1 MRSPKGNINPPLVI
15 QGEVDFAKQKTEG
28 LKKTQSI
35 YEICRK
41 KDVNNFHTK
50 KDCLQKD
57 RKVNTN
63 IKINHSDEWFVLN
76 VGVSSKH
83 ILYRTK
89 HSFVNIL
96 HMFFLSQQAQ
106 AACCVLQFKHKVEV
120 DIKKDTQ
127 MSVFFYVGV
136 DLFSQ
141 EAALQLFSARVSL
154 TTVFGMGTG
163 GPSA

>member
-96 HMFFLSQQAQ
+96 HMFFLFPKNHGFFGSLIFACSQKTENAKN
-106 AACCVLQFKHKVEV
+106 V
-120 DIKKDTQ
+120 
-127 MSVFFYVGV
+127 
-136 DLFSQ
+136 
-141 EAALQLFSARVSL
+141 VSSIL
-154 TTVFGMGTG
+154 TTFLKPHRQHFVL
-163 GPSA
+163 PPLL